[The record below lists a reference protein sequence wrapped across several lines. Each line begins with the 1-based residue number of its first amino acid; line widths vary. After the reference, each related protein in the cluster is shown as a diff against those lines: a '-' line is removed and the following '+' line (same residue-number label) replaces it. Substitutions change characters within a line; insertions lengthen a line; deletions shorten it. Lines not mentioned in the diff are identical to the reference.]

1 MASYLSPVP
10 QLNWLQAL
18 ILCVW
23 IAVTLAEDNSS
34 FVVRA
39 LGQAQQPVWKT
50 VQQFIL
56 SLFTFVV
63 TLTRQ
68 RYLRIINGHIGV
80 WDMVQLITACSLVQT
95 IRIWR
100 RQKGVQQAEPGSS
113 KEPTNDGPNRHD
125 SATALSRVESH
136 SSKTGE
142 YDVFPVAV
150 MRLNPIIWH

>member
-10 QLNWLQAL
+10 QRNWLQAL
-18 ILCVW
+18 TLCVW

-39 LGQAQQPVWKT
+39 LGQAQRPVLKS
-50 VQQFIL
+50 VQRLFL
-56 SLFTFVV
+56 SLFTFIV

-100 RQKGVQQAEPGSS
+100 RQKEARQTEPGSS
-113 KEPTNDGPNRHD
+113 NEPTNNDPNRHD
-125 SATALSRVESH
+125 STTALSRVESH
-136 SSKTGE
+136 SSKTGK
-142 YDVFPVAV
+142 YDVFPVAL
-150 MRLNPIIWH
+150 MRLNQIIWH